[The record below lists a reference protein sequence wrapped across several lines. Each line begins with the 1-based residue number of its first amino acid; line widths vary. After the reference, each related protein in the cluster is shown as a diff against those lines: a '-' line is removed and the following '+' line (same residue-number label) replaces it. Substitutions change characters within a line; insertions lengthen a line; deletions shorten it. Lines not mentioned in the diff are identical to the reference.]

1 MAEPVVVPGEGG
13 NTNDGYQALAD
24 LNGGF
29 MGTGY
34 STDVELAFIGMAL
47 IATYVAVST
56 ARYFLAGTRI
66 AATVA
71 GALGLR
77 ED

>member
-1 MAEPVVVPGEGG
+1 MADPVVVPGEGG
-13 NTNDGYQALAD
+13 NASDGYQALAD

-29 MGTGY
+29 LGTGY
-34 STDVELAFIGMAL
+34 STDAELAFIGMAL
-47 IATYVAVST
+47 IVTYVAVST

-66 AATVA
+66 MESVA